1 MTFKKKSRRER
12 YIVRDDVVQVTGLAV
27 CFGFAL
33 HTYGSATVAKQ
44 QYPPHRS
51 SLKTVHRTVLLTL
64 RPSQVQ
70 VLIYKKAPIG
80 CLFGAG
86 NRTCRLLRLR
96 LAYLWL
102 GDRCKATVP
111 ASPLF
116 TKNSPP
122 DCFINAQTF
131 TGSSPNI

>member
-1 MTFKKKSRRER
+1 MTQVQVLINMKKTAHTPKG
-12 YIVRDDVVQVTGLAV
+12 VCCLVQVTGLAV

-70 VLIYKKAPIG
+70 VLINMKKTAHTSAR
-80 CLFGAG
+80 CVLFGAG
-86 NRTCRLLRLR
+86 NRT
-96 LAYLWL
+96 
-102 GDRCKATVP
+102 
-111 ASPLF
+111 
-116 TKNSPP
+116 
-122 DCFINAQTF
+122 
-131 TGSSPNI
+131 

>member
-1 MTFKKKSRRER
+1 M
-12 YIVRDDVVQVTGLAV
+12 VQITGLAV

-70 VLIYKKAPIG
+70 VLINMEKQHIPQRVCAVCKDVAKKMP
-80 CLFGAG
+80 
-86 NRTCRLLRLR
+86 
-96 LAYLWL
+96 
-102 GDRCKATVP
+102 P
-111 ASPLF
+111 Q
-116 TKNSPP
+116 NSEIELNP
-122 DCFINAQTF
+122 QKV
-131 TGSSPNI
+131 GSAAEML

>member
-1 MTFKKKSRRER
+1 MFSKQKDEIIIKENFNIAMIYSNSCSSPNQYEKNS
-12 YIVRDDVVQVTGLAV
+12 
-27 CFGFAL
+27 
-33 HTYGSATVAKQ
+33 TYPK
-44 QYPPHRS
+44 
-51 SLKTVHRTVLLTL
+51 
-64 RPSQVQ
+64 
-70 VLIYKKAPIG
+70 G
-80 CLFGAG
+80 CVLFGAG

-131 TGSSPNI
+131 TGSSPNQYEKTAHTPKGVCCLVQVTGLEPARFPTRS

>member
-1 MTFKKKSRRER
+1 M
-12 YIVRDDVVQVTGLAV
+12 VQVTGLAV

-70 VLIYKKAPIG
+70 VLINMKKQHIPPKGVCCLVQVTGLEPARIAPLDPKSSVFANFTIPA
-80 CLFGAG
+80 FIEI
-86 NRTCRLLRLR
+86 RL
-96 LAYLWL
+96 
-102 GDRCKATVP
+102 V
-111 ASPLF
+111 
-116 TKNSPP
+116 
-122 DCFINAQTF
+122 
-131 TGSSPNI
+131 